1 MYVWRKTLTSLK
13 SLEQLFN
20 KETTICWPP
29 LLLLI
34 NTSLKRLRYSLPWY
48 DSLRHVQ
55 RIPLIVSRQWNTVLC
70 LHWGANVTC
79 RSGRDHLL
87 PWRFLIQPAKL
98 KEMILIVSKS
108 QNWRSTSIMHSN
120 FLRGKKKKDFTSV
133 HFQCTL
139 THICPPVVVI
149 IIICCHDVFASPL
162 RWVNKHPIHL
172 PLRPHQPKRLTTSA
186 QGRGQ
191 VHFDFDTVSSIDAH
205 EEFGITK
212 TTQVILKPFNCK
224 GNKNTRCYCWQ
235 WINRIP
241 L

>member
-120 FLRGKKKKDFTSV
+120 FLRGKKKRFYFCSFSMYINSHLSSCCCNYHNLLSPTSQNV
-133 HFQCTL
+133 WLPLLKVEDKCTL
-139 THICPPVVVI
+139 TLTQSPP
-149 IIICCHDVFASPL
+149 
-162 RWVNKHPIHL
+162 
-172 PLRPHQPKRLTTSA
+172 
-186 QGRGQ
+186 
-191 VHFDFDTVSSIDAH
+191 
-205 EEFGITK
+205 
-212 TTQVILKPFNCK
+212 
-224 GNKNTRCYCWQ
+224 
-235 WINRIP
+235 
-241 L
+241 